1 MHPRGLAGGGAPFR
15 SRAGM
20 VCQTTAIWLAHPETA
35 PQLQA
40 LRLPHYVNGAPGQ
53 HFLFVGTDEAG
64 ENLAGLL

>member
-1 MHPRGLAGGGAPFR
+1 
-15 SRAGM
+15 M